1 MKEYING
8 LKKINKV
15 LSEEEVIDVLIN
27 TDKKYPPLRCF
38 SNVLYAP
45 MRIND
50 DLIDYKG
57 FYVAKLILRE
67 DLGFYDKKKPG
78 DFDVI
83 IIPFSESN
91 IYFERTVASE
101 VKVVRPTRRKPTR
114 NANSLGV
121 TQLFG
126 LIEDGFPFVSLIHIT
141 MPEALKEH
149 EMQTL
154 KFANRVLDMD
164 NPKNNIGLLDD
175 TRDVLFDWLGMY
187 SADKQMQRLLAFDIP
202 KYAGLYCTELSY
214 FDNGSY
220 SLSDIYGE
228 YNHFHHG
235 YFNPKVKPET
245 INKIE
250 KHFFENPSSYETL
263 IIPPFKWEKV

>member
-1 MKEYING
+1 MKEYIG
-8 LKKINKV
+8 GHKKINKE
-15 LSEEEVIDVLIN
+15 LTEEEVIDILIN
-27 TDKKYPPLRCF
+27 SDKKHFPLKCF

-57 FYVAKLILRE
+57 FYVAKMVFRE
-67 DLGFYDKKKPG
+67 DLGFNDKKKPG

-91 IYFERTVASE
+91 IYFDRTVASE
-101 VKVVRPTRRKPTR
+101 VKVVRPTRKKPTK

-121 TQLFG
+121 NQLLG

-187 SADKQMQRLLAFDIP
+187 SSAKQMQRLLKFDIP
-202 KYAGLYCTELSY
+202 KYAGLYCTELSF

-220 SLSDIYGE
+220 VLSDIYGE
-228 YNHFHHG
+228 YNHFNHG

-245 INKIE
+245 INNIKQ
-250 KHFFENPSSYETL
+250 HFKENPSSYQTL
-263 IIPPFKWEKV
+263 LIPPINY

>member
-1 MKEYING
+1 MREYVSG
-8 LKKINKV
+8 FKKIDKQ
-15 LSEEEVIDVLIN
+15 LSEEEVIDILIN
-27 TDKKYPPLRCF
+27 SDKQHFPLKSF

-50 DLIDYKG
+50 DLVDYTG
-57 FYVAKLILRE
+57 FYVAKLLLRE
-67 DLGFYDKKKPG
+67 ELGFKDKKKPG
-78 DFDVI
+78 DFDII
-83 IIPFSESN
+83 IIPFSDTN
-91 IYFERTVASE
+91 IYFDRTVAAE
-101 VKVVRPTRRKPTR
+101 VKVVRPTRKNPSR

-126 LIEDGFPFVSLIHIT
+126 LIEDGFPFVSLVHIT
-141 MPEALKEH
+141 MPEALKES

-187 SADKQMQRLLAFDIP
+187 SAVKQMQRLLKFDVP
-202 KYAGLYCTELSY
+202 KYAGLYRTELSF

-220 SLSDIYGE
+220 VLSDIYGE
-228 YNHFHHG
+228 YNHFNHG
-235 YFNPKVKPET
+235 YFNPKVKLET
-245 INKIE
+245 INNIKQ
-250 KHFFENPSSYETL
+250 HFKKNPSSYQIL
-263 IIPPFKWEKV
+263 LIPPINY